1 MSKPKARIS
10 FTVDGKKCSAAP
22 GQTILQAAKDNGIY
36 IPALCRWEG
45 FKPAGACR
53 VCTVRVGGRYM
64 AACTQPVTD
73 GMAVENDVPDLQDM
87 RKALIEMLFVEG
99 NHMCPTCEKSG
110 NCELQA
116 LAYRFLMLVP
126 RFPFQFPA
134 RRVEPAGK
142 KILLE
147 HNRCIKCLRCVR
159 GVRTRDN
166 KAVFGTLRRSRDKK
180 ISVDHVLASA
190 LTDKQARQAM
200 DRCPVGSIL
209 KKEVGFA
216 VPVGRRKYDKEPIG
230 SDVEKA
236 RG

>member
-22 GQTILQAAKDNGIY
+22 GQTILQAAKDNGVY

-216 VPVGRRKYDKEPIG
+216 VPIGRRKYDKEPIG

>member
-180 ISVDHVLASA
+180 ISVDQVLASA

-216 VPVGRRKYDKEPIG
+216 VPIGRRKYDKEPIG